1 MWSQS
6 LPEWQRDALHRIAVT
21 DELGAADRAAVRARL
36 MHAHGISVV
45 GDTVCL
51 PLAQADLPAEA
62 NAGEPTILCGL
73 GPVQHVDKLA
83 RDQELRCGVS
93 GITLNF
99 GDNGAGKSGFA
110 RVAKKPSLP
119 RLPHSPQR
127 SPFPEQPPPP

>member
-51 PLAQADLPAEA
+51 PLAETDLPAEA
-62 NAGEPTILCGL
+62 DASEPTILCGL

-93 GITLNF
+93 GLKLNF
-99 GDNGAGKSGFA
+99 GDKGASKNGS
-110 RVAKKPSLP
+110 
-119 RLPHSPQR
+119 SPLANKL
-127 SPFPEQPPPP
+127 